1 MAKKIAGINL
11 EIGGNTAGLNKAF
24 ASTDRQLR
32 KTANELKDVER
43 YLKLD
48 PTNAELLAQKEKL
61 LGDQIEQTAHKAE
74 LLEKAQKAADKA
86 IEKGTK
92 ISEEQYR
99 KLQREVIGTNSAMK
113 QLESQAKDLADAAEK
128 AAGALDD
135 VSEAEEE
142 LDGGFSVAKGSVAD
156 FVGNAATSFV
166 ESISD
171 MAEESREFR
180 TEMALLEAAGTAHG
194 YSTEQTSEAYK
205 YLYSVLGDETAA
217 RTALNNAQALGM
229 SQTDLMGLLQSGIGA
244 WGKYG
249 DSIPIDGLMEAINET
264 SKVGQITGVLADAL
278 NWAGINED
286 TFNEK
291 LKSCSSEQERQKLI
305 AEALNGEYAGL
316 ADSYMKNNEELIK
329 FNEST
334 LKQNEATARIGEKLQ
349 PIQDKLTEIKT
360 NCLDKIADAFIFIEQ
375 HSTIFTVLLGLIGA
389 LTVGIGAYNAVQTV
403 KNILD
408 AAQNSNLLAATAAQI
423 GLNAAMLASPIT
435 WIVALI
441 VGLVATF
448 AILWNK
454 CDAFR
459 NFWIEAWDKIKETF
473 TTVAN
478 FIKDNW
484 KELTTF
490 LVNPVAGAI
499 ALLYKL
505 NPKFKEWV
513 DGLVARVKEWFSG
526 MRDIGANI
534 ISGIWNGI
542 GDKVEWLKGKVM
554 GVVDK
559 IKSWFTGKDGFDTHS
574 PSKWSEGVTENVME
588 GGAIG
593 FSKVRKVLNAVKSS
607 VGKIKN
613 TFSSEMSGGRVNVLT
628 TSAGKDSGSVGG
640 KSKIYPNVTNNY
652 YGYKGTISENNAA
665 MKKTIRN
672 MEVSLA

>member
-1 MAKKIAGINL
+1 MAKRIAGINL

-24 ASTDRQLR
+24 SDTDKQLR

-61 LGDQIEQTAHKAE
+61 LGDQIEQTAHKAQ
-74 LLEKAQKAADKA
+74 LLEKAQRAADA
-86 IEKGTK
+86 TIEKGTK
-92 ISEEQYR
+92 VSEEQYR
-99 KLQREVIGTNSAMK
+99 KLQREIVGTSSAMK
-113 QLESQAKDLADAAEK
+113 QLESQAKDLTDEAKK
-128 AAGALDD
+128 AVGALDD
-135 VSEAEEE
+135 IADTEEE
-142 LDGGFSVAKGSVAD
+142 IDGGFSVAKGSVAG
-156 FVGNAATSFV
+156 FVGDVASSFV
-166 ESISD
+166 ESLGD

-217 RTALNNAQALGM
+217 RTALNNAQALRM
-229 SQTDLMGLLQSGIGA
+229 SQNDLMELLQSGIGA

-286 TFNEK
+286 AFNEK
-291 LKSCSSEQERQKLI
+291 LKGCSTEQERQKLI
-305 AEALNGEYAGL
+305 AQALNGEYAGL
-316 ADSYMKNNEELIK
+316 ADSYIKNNEELIK
-329 FNEST
+329 FNENT

-360 NCLDKIADAFIFIEQ
+360 NCLDKIADAFIFMEE

-389 LTVGIGAYNAVQTV
+389 LTAGVGAYNVVQTV
-403 KNILD
+403 KNTLD
-408 AAQNSNLLAATAAQI
+408 AAQNSNLLAATAAQL

-435 WIVALI
+435 WLVALI

-448 AILWNK
+448 VILWNK

-459 NFWIEAWDKIKETF
+459 EFWIGCWDKIKNIFF
-473 TTVAN
+473 TVVD
-478 FIKDNW
+478 FIKENW
-484 KELTTF
+484 KQLALFLT
-490 LVNPVAGAI
+490 NPIAGAI
-499 ALLYKL
+499 TLLYKL

-513 DGLVARVKEWFSG
+513 DNLISSIKDWFG
-526 MRDIGANI
+526 RMADIGANI
-534 ISGIWNGI
+534 IEGIWNGI
-542 GDKVEWLKGKVM
+542 TNKAEWLKNKVC
-554 GVVDK
+554 GVVET
-559 IKSWFTGKDGFDTHS
+559 IKGWFTGKDGFDTHS
-574 PSKWSEGVTENVME
+574 PSKWSESVAENVMD
-588 GGAIG
+588 GSAIG
-593 FSKVRKVLNAVKSS
+593 FSKVGKVMNAVRTS

-613 TFSSEMSGGRVNVLT
+613 TFSGEMIGGRLSVLT
-628 TSAGKDSGSVGG
+628 SGTETAGNVGN
-640 KSKIYPNVTNNY
+640 KKAKLYPNVTNNY

-665 MKKTIRN
+665 MKKTLRN

>member
-24 ASTDRQLR
+24 ATTDRQLR

-61 LGDQIEQTAHKAE
+61 LGDQIEQTARKAE
-74 LLEKAQKAADKA
+74 LLEKAQKAADKT

-92 ISEEQYR
+92 VSEEQYR
-99 KLQREVIGTNSAMK
+99 KLQREIVGTNSAMK

-142 LDGGFSVAKGSVAD
+142 LDGGFSVAKGSIAD

-166 ESISD
+166 ESLAD

-229 SQTDLMGLLQSGIGA
+229 SQSDLMGLLQSGIGA

-249 DSIPIDGLMEAINET
+249 DSIPIDGLMEAVNET

-286 TFNEK
+286 SFNEK
-291 LKSCSSEQERQKLI
+291 LKGCSSEQERQRLI

-316 ADSYMKNNEELIK
+316 ADNYMKNNEELIK

-389 LTVGIGAYNAVQTV
+389 LTAGIGAYNAVQTV

-459 NFWIEAWDKIKETF
+459 NFWISAWDSIKNGF
-473 TTVAN
+473 KKAKDFIVDGFN
-478 FIKDNW
+478 FI
-484 KELTTF
+484 
-490 LVNPVAGAI
+490 
-499 ALLYKL
+499 
-505 NPKFKEWV
+505 V
-513 DGLVARVKEWFSG
+513 DKVKNFNILEIGKNLIEGL
-526 MRDIGANI
+526 
-534 ISGIWNGI
+534 WNGI
-542 GDKVEWLKGKVM
+542 GDKVEWLKGKVA

-574 PSKWSEGVTENVME
+574 PSKWSEGVTENVMD
-588 GGAIG
+588 GSAIG
-593 FSKVRKVLNAVKSS
+593 FSKVRRVLSAVKTS
-607 VGKIKN
+607 VGKIKSA
-613 TFSSEMSGGRVNVLT
+613 FSSEMSGGRLNVLA
-628 TSAGKDSGSVGG
+628 TSTENNIGTGGG
-640 KSKIYPNVTNNY
+640 KAKLYPSVTNNY

-665 MKKTIRN
+665 MKKTMRN

>member
-11 EIGGNTAGLNKAF
+11 EIGGDTAGLNKAL
-24 ASTDRQLR
+24 SDTDRQIR

-43 YLKLD
+43 YLKMD
-48 PTNAELLAQKEKL
+48 PGNVELLAQKEKL
-61 LGDQIEQTAHKAE
+61 LAEQISQTAKRAE
-74 LLEKAQKAADKA
+74 ILEKAQKAADKA
-86 IEKGTK
+86 IADGTNM
-92 ISEEQYR
+92 SEEQYR
-99 KLQREVIGTNSAMK
+99 KLKREIIATENQIK
-113 QLESQAKDLADAAEK
+113 ELEDEAEK
-128 AAGALDD
+128 SGEGFTMLKGAVANFAGNIA
-135 VSEAEEE
+135 S
-142 LDGGFSVAKGSVAD
+142 D
-156 FVGNAATSFV
+156 FVNSIGAA
-166 ESISD
+166 
-171 MAEESREFR
+171 AEESREFR

-194 YSTEQTSEAYK
+194 YSTEQTSEANK

-217 RTALNNAQALGM
+217 RTALNNSQALGM
-229 SQTDLMGLLQSGIGA
+229 SQNDLMGLLQSGIGA

-291 LKSCSSEQERQKLI
+291 LKGCSSEQERQKLI

-316 ADSYMKNNEELIK
+316 ADSYMKNNEELVK

-360 NCLDKIADAFIFIEQ
+360 NCLDKIADAFIFIEE

-389 LTVGIGAYNAVQTV
+389 LAVGIGAYNAVQTV

-408 AAQNSNLLAATAAQI
+408 ATQNSNLLAATAAQL

-435 WIVALI
+435 WLVALI

-448 AILWNK
+448 VILWNK

-459 NFWIEAWDKIKETF
+459 NFWISAWDAIKDGF
-473 TTVAN
+473 KKAKDFIVNGFN
-478 FIKDNW
+478 FIIGMVKNFNIHEIG
-484 KELTTF
+484 KNLIE
-490 LVNPVAGAI
+490 
-499 ALLYKL
+499 
-505 NPKFKEWV
+505 
-513 DGLVARVKEWFSG
+513 GL
-526 MRDIGANI
+526 
-534 ISGIWNGI
+534 WNGI

-554 GVVDK
+554 GVVNK

-607 VGKIKN
+607 VGKIKD
-613 TFSSEMSGGRVNVLT
+613 TFSSEMSGGRLNVLSN
-628 TSAGKDSGSVGG
+628 SAENSSGAGNGKA
-640 KSKIYPNVTNNY
+640 KIYPNVTNNY

-665 MKKTIRN
+665 MKKTMRN

>member
-1 MAKKIAGINL
+1 MAKRVAGINL
-11 EIGGNTAGLNKAF
+11 EIGGDTAGLNKAL
-24 ASTDRQLR
+24 SDTDKQIR

-43 YLKLD
+43 YLKMD
-48 PTNAELLAQKEKL
+48 PGNVELLAQKEKL
-61 LGDQIEQTAHKAE
+61 LAEQISQTAKRAE
-74 LLEKAQKAADKA
+74 ILEKAQKAADKA
-86 IEKGTK
+86 IADGTNM
-92 ISEEQYR
+92 SEEQYR
-99 KLQREVIGTNSAMK
+99 KLKREIIATENQIK
-113 QLESQAKDLADAAEK
+113 ELEDEAEK
-128 AAGALDD
+128 SGEGFTMLKGAVANFAGNIA
-135 VSEAEEE
+135 S
-142 LDGGFSVAKGSVAD
+142 D
-156 FVGNAATSFV
+156 FVNSIGAA
-166 ESISD
+166 
-171 MAEESREFR
+171 AEESREFR

-229 SQTDLMGLLQSGIGA
+229 SQNDLMGLLQSGIGA

-291 LKSCSSEQERQKLI
+291 LKGCSSEQERQKLI

-316 ADSYMKNNEELIK
+316 ADSYMKNNEELVK

-360 NCLDKIADAFIFIEQ
+360 NCLDKIADAFIFIEE

-389 LTVGIGAYNAVQTV
+389 LAVGIGAYNAVQTV

-408 AAQNSNLLAATAAQI
+408 ATQNSNLLAATAAQL

-435 WIVALI
+435 WLVALI

-448 AILWNK
+448 VILWNK

-459 NFWIEAWDKIKETF
+459 NFWISAWDAIKDGF
-473 TTVAN
+473 KKAKDFIVNGFN
-478 FIKDNW
+478 FIIGMVKNFNIHEIG
-484 KELTTF
+484 KNLIE
-490 LVNPVAGAI
+490 
-499 ALLYKL
+499 
-505 NPKFKEWV
+505 
-513 DGLVARVKEWFSG
+513 GL
-526 MRDIGANI
+526 
-534 ISGIWNGI
+534 WNGI

-554 GVVDK
+554 GVVNK

-607 VGKIKN
+607 VGKIKD
-613 TFSSEMSGGRVNVLT
+613 TFSSEMSGGRLNVLSN
-628 TSAGKDSGSVGG
+628 SAENSRRAGNGKA
-640 KSKIYPNVTNNY
+640 KIYPNVTNNY

-665 MKKTIRN
+665 MKKTMRN